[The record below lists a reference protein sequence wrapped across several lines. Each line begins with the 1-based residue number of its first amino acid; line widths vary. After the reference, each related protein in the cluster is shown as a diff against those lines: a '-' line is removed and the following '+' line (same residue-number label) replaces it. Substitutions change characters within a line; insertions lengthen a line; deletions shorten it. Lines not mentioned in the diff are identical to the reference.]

1 MAMKR
6 TIITFCLLLAVSI
19 VWAQE
24 VHTAEYFELNT
35 PIPSAESHEYQAAS
49 QIMLTAGFHSKPD
62 PGQQIMLQVNRNLI
76 TMEWYYEIQN
86 DDGSITYQH
95 LVCAADTTVNNKD
108 VKVIIR
114 TNTLYDKHS
123 VVTHEYVYEEFG
135 KVYWWNKTLEEFTVL
150 YDYAAETG
158 DEWTIAVGNES
169 IVLHVDT
176 VEQYE
181 YEGRMFKMLQVS
193 DENGLFSGNIMCGI
207 GHLTS
212 FFPEKLM
219 TRGKNY
225 RVEGIRC
232 YWRDG
237 ELVFKQGDR
246 DCDEVYEQIHN
257 GLGEMDD
264 AAFAV
269 YPNPTDGVLFI
280 RTHAVRP
287 YEGYRITNLIGQ
299 TVLSGNINTENQ
311 QINVSDLPQGMYFI
325 TFAGETRKFI
335 VR

>member
-6 TIITFCLLLAVSI
+6 TIITFCLLLVASI

-49 QIMLTAGFHSKPD
+49 HIMLASGFHSKPD
-62 PGQQIMLQVNRNLI
+62 AGQQVMLKVNRNLI

-158 DEWTIAVGNES
+158 NEWTIAVGNDS
-169 IVLHVDT
+169 IVMHVDT
-176 VEQYE
+176 VEQCE

-193 DENGLFSGNIMCGI
+193 DADDLFSGNILCGV
-207 GHLTS
+207 GHLAS
-212 FFPEKLM
+212 FFPERLM
-219 TRGKNY
+219 TKGKAY
-225 RVEGIRC
+225 HVEGIRC
-232 YWRDG
+232 YWRNG
-237 ELVFKQGDR
+237 ELVFKQGNR

-287 YEGYRITNLIGQ
+287 YEEYRITNLMGQ
-299 TVLSGNINTENQ
+299 TVLTGNLNTENQ

-325 TFAGETRKFI
+325 TFAGATRKF
-335 VR
+335 VVD